1 MLGLCRIRLH
11 PLCTRTELR
20 WLLSELASK
29 CQAAYSEPPAADT
42 PNTLF
47 FRMWLSYYGGGGVN
61 GTQLAAAQCDE
72 RALELENSS
81 AFAWN
86 ALGFHGGGRVQGIF
100 YSPKSCFEKA
110 LELNPKDANAWCNL
124 GNLGGNA
131 RYLEMACY
139 LKALA
144 VDPKNAFAWYNLGL
158 KGGLQGKTE
167 GQCFRKAKREFQRKL
182 QADAASLRL
191 ECLRDGRGLPKF
203 GPGAPNPTPPQT

>member
-29 CQAAYSEPPAADT
+29 CQAAYSEPPAADA
-42 PNTLF
+42 PNTLL

-61 GTQLAAAQCDE
+61 GSQLAAAQCDE

-81 AFAWN
+81 AFAWK

-131 RYLEMACY
+131 SHLEMACY

-144 VDPKNAFAWYNLGL
+144 VDQKTPLLGTTWASREDFKGRQKASAFGRPR
-158 KGGLQGKTE
+158 GSS
-167 GQCFRKAKREFQRKL
+167 RESCKPT
-182 QADAASLRL
+182 LR
-191 ECLRDGRGLPKF
+191 
-203 GPGAPNPTPPQT
+203 A